1 MPVSR
6 VTHQSEPNSSFTR
19 GDHAKVSLA
28 SKRNGKLRLMLQT
41 LVQVSLFCLLAVI
54 CVQAEQYF
62 DLPIPGSVIGLAIV
76 LLLLLTKTIA
86 EHRVSLGS
94 AWLIAE
100 LLLFFIP
107 PVVSVIKYQSLFE
120 NYGAQLMVM
129 LVLGTV
135 FVLVG
140 TGFVV
145 DRVFRFERRMNRQRA
160 QALLASG
167 MEG

>member
-1 MPVSR
+1 MPASR
-6 VTHQSEPNSSFTR
+6 VTHQSNTRSSFTR
-19 GDHAKVSLA
+19 GDHAKVALA
-28 SKRNGKLRLMLQT
+28 TKSNGKLKLMLQT
-41 LVQVSLFCLLAVI
+41 LMQVSFFCLLAVI

-62 DLPIPGSVIGLAIV
+62 NLPIPGSVIGLGIV
-76 LLLLLTKTIA
+76 LLLLLTKTIP
-86 EHRVSLGS
+86 EDRVSLGS

-120 NYGAQLMVM
+120 NYGVQLIVM

-160 QALLASG
+160 QALQSPS
-167 MEG
+167 MES

>member
-1 MPVSR
+1 MPASYVSNE
-6 VTHQSEPNSSFTR
+6 SDKNSRFTKEGR
-19 GDHAKVSLA
+19 ATDCVVKS
-28 SKRNGKLRLMLQT
+28 NGKLRVMLQT
-41 LVQVSLFCLLAVI
+41 LAQVGLFSLLAVI

-76 LLLLLTKTIA
+76 LFLLLTKAIP
-86 EHRVSLGS
+86 ERSVSLGS
-94 AWLIAE
+94 AWLIGE

-120 NYGAQLMVM
+120 HYGVRLIVM

-160 QALLASG
+160 QALLAPS

>member
-1 MPVSR
+1 
-6 VTHQSEPNSSFTR
+6 
-19 GDHAKVSLA
+19 
-28 SKRNGKLRLMLQT
+28 MLQT
-41 LVQVSLFCLLAVI
+41 LAQVSLFCLLAVI
-54 CVQAEQYF
+54 CVQVEQYF
-62 DLPIPGSVIGLAIV
+62 NLPIPGSVIGLAIV
-76 LLLLLTKTIA
+76 LVLLLTKTLP
-86 EHRVSLGS
+86 EPGVSLGS
-94 AWLIAE
+94 AWLIGE

-120 NYGAQLMVM
+120 NFGVQLVVV

-145 DRVFRFERRMNRQRA
+145 DRVFRFERRMNHQRVQA
-160 QALLASG
+160 QQIRE